1 MCWMLREDG
10 GADGGRMEEEVGYYT
25 TVAADPGPVFALLLL
40 SSPLPP

>member
-1 MCWMLREDG
+1 MEG
-10 GADGGRMEEEVGYYT
+10 GEEEVGYYT